1 MKKITIIMLTVFMFI
16 TFGCFDFIN
25 PTDEDSDKPRS
36 LSKTEARQVQ
46 ASNEFSFDIFKE
58 LSIGQADSNVFI
70 SPLSIYY
77 ALGMTYNGAAG
88 ETAEEMENTLHLPE
102 GTSEEINSSF
112 ETLMEYLLGLDP
124 DVTLQ
129 IANSIWYRDTWTFK
143 ETFLNICKDYFSAEI
158 SGLDFNDPSSV
169 DTINNWVD
177 ENTNHKIDNII
188 DSIDRETVMFL
199 INAIYFNGTWKYEFD
214 SDMTE
219 EKDFYLTDGNT
230 TKCNTMV
237 QTAELKYMSND
248 DFQAVNLPYGNGNY
262 VMTIILPN
270 SNANIN
276 SIIEEVNSTNW
287 ELWMSQME
295 TKKGTVYL
303 PKQKFAYEKKLKD
316 ALRSLGMRKA
326 FLDFEANFSNM
337 NATAQLFISEVK
349 HKSFIEMNEEGT
361 EAAAVTSVGIDF
373 TTIDEKGEIDFTMNM
388 NRPFIYAIQDINTN
402 TLLFVGLLNVPIY
415 DE

>member
-1 MKKITIIMLTVFMFI
+1 MLTVFMFI
-16 TFGCFDFIN
+16 TSGCFDFIN

-58 LSIGQADSNVFI
+58 LSVGQADSNVFI

-77 ALGMTYNGAAG
+77 ALGMTYNGTAG
-88 ETAEEMENTLHLPE
+88 ETAEEMKNTLHLPE
-102 GTSEEINSSF
+102 ETSEEINSSF

-129 IANSIWYRDTWTFK
+129 IANSIWYRDGWTFK

-188 DSIDRETVMFL
+188 DSIDPRTVMFL

-214 SDMTE
+214 SEMTE

-270 SNANIN
+270 SNANID
-276 SIIEEVNSTNW
+276 SIIEEMNSTNW

-303 PKQKFAYEKKLKD
+303 PKLKFAYEKELND
-316 ALRSLGMRKA
+316 ALQSLGMRKA
-326 FLDFEANFSNM
+326 FSGADFSNM
-337 NATAQLFISEVK
+337 DETAQYLFISEVR

-361 EAAAVTSVGIDF
+361 EAAAVTIVEISFESI
-373 TTIDEKGEIDFTMNM
+373 GEEGDFTMNM

-402 TLLFVGLLNVPIY
+402 AMLFVGLLNVPIY

>member
-1 MKKITIIMLTVFMFI
+1 MLTAFMFI
-16 TFGCFDFIN
+16 TSGCFDFIN

-58 LSIGQADSNVFI
+58 LSVGQADSNVFI

-77 ALGMTYNGAAG
+77 ALGMTYNGTAG
-88 ETAEEMENTLHLPE
+88 ETAEEMKNTLHLPE
-102 GTSEEINSSF
+102 ETSEEINSSF

-129 IANSIWYRDTWTFK
+129 IANSIWYRDGWTFK

-188 DSIDRETVMFL
+188 DSIDPRTVMFL

-270 SNANIN
+270 SNANID
-276 SIIEEVNSTNW
+276 SIIEEMNSTNW

-303 PKQKFAYEKKLKD
+303 PKLKFAYEKELND
-316 ALRSLGMRKA
+316 ALQSLGMRKA
-326 FLDFEANFSNM
+326 FSGADFSNM
-337 NATAQLFISEVK
+337 DETAQYLFISEVR

-361 EAAAVTSVGIDF
+361 EAAAVTIVEISFESI
-373 TTIDEKGEIDFTMNM
+373 GEEGDFTMNM

-402 TLLFVGLLNVPIY
+402 AMLFVGLLNVPIY

>member
-1 MKKITIIMLTVFMFI
+1 MLTAFMFI
-16 TFGCFDFIN
+16 TSGCFDFIN

-58 LSIGQADSNVFI
+58 LSVGQADSNVFI

-77 ALGMTYNGAAG
+77 ALGMTYNGTAG
-88 ETAEEMENTLHLPE
+88 ETAEEMKNTLHLPE
-102 GTSEEINSSF
+102 ETSEEINSSF

-129 IANSIWYRDTWTFK
+129 IANSIWYRDGWTFK

-188 DSIDRETVMFL
+188 DSIDPRTVMFL

-214 SDMTE
+214 SEMTE

>member
-270 SNANIN
+270 SNANID
-276 SIIEEVNSTNW
+276 SIIEEMNSTNW

-303 PKQKFAYEKKLKD
+303 PKLKFAYEKELND
-316 ALRSLGMRKA
+316 ALQSLGMRKA
-326 FLDFEANFSNM
+326 FSGADFSNM
-337 NATAQLFISEVK
+337 DETAQYLFISEVR

-361 EAAAVTSVGIDF
+361 EAAAVTIVEISFESI
-373 TTIDEKGEIDFTMNM
+373 GEEGDFTMNM

-402 TLLFVGLLNVPIY
+402 AMLFVGLLNVPIY

>member
-58 LSIGQADSNVFI
+58 LSVGQADSNVFI

-77 ALGMTYNGAAG
+77 ALGMTYNGTAG
-88 ETAEEMENTLHLPE
+88 ETAEEMKNTLHLPE
-102 GTSEEINSSF
+102 ETSEEINSSF

-129 IANSIWYRDTWTFK
+129 IANSIWYRDGWTFK

-188 DSIDRETVMFL
+188 DSIDPRTVMFL

-214 SDMTE
+214 SEMTE

-270 SNANIN
+270 SNANID
-276 SIIEEVNSTNW
+276 SIIEEMNSTNW

-303 PKQKFAYEKKLKD
+303 PKLKFAYEKELND
-316 ALRSLGMRKA
+316 ALQSLGMRKA
-326 FLDFEANFSNM
+326 FSGADFSNM
-337 NATAQLFISEVK
+337 DETAQYLFISEVR

-361 EAAAVTSVGIDF
+361 EAAAVTIVEISFESI
-373 TTIDEKGEIDFTMNM
+373 GEEGDFTMNM

-402 TLLFVGLLNVPIY
+402 AMLFVGLLNVPIY

>member
-16 TFGCFDFIN
+16 ASSCFDFIN
-25 PTDEDSDKPRS
+25 STDEDPDKPRS
-36 LSKTEARQVQ
+36 LSKTEAKQVQ

-58 LSIGQADSNVFI
+58 LSVGQADSNVFI

-77 ALGMTYNGAAG
+77 ALGMTYNGTAG
-88 ETAEEMENTLHLPE
+88 ETAEEMKNTLHLPE
-102 GTSEEINSSF
+102 ETSEEINSSF

-129 IANSIWYRDTWTFK
+129 IANSIWYRDGWTFK

-188 DSIDRETVMFL
+188 DSIDPRTVMFL

-214 SDMTE
+214 SEMTE

-270 SNANIN
+270 SNANID
-276 SIIEEVNSTNW
+276 SIIEEMNSTNW

-303 PKQKFAYEKKLKD
+303 PKLKFAYEKELND
-316 ALRSLGMRKA
+316 ALQSLGMRKA
-326 FLDFEANFSNM
+326 FSGADFSNM
-337 NATAQLFISEVK
+337 DETAQYLFISEVR

-361 EAAAVTSVGIDF
+361 EAAAVTIVEISFESI
-373 TTIDEKGEIDFTMNM
+373 GEEGDFTMNM

-402 TLLFVGLLNVPIY
+402 AMLFVGLLNVPIY

>member
-1 MKKITIIMLTVFMFI
+1 MLTAFMFI
-16 TFGCFDFIN
+16 TSGCFDFIN

-88 ETAEEMENTLHLPE
+88 ETAEEMKNTLHLPE
-102 GTSEEINSSF
+102 ETSEEINSSF

-143 ETFLNICKDYFSAEI
+143 ETFLNICKDYFSAEV

-188 DSIDRETVMFL
+188 DSIDPETVMFL

-270 SNANIN
+270 SNANID
-276 SIIEEVNSTNW
+276 SIIEEMNSTNW

-303 PKQKFAYEKKLKD
+303 PKLKFAYEKELND
-316 ALRSLGMRKA
+316 ALQSLGMRKA
-326 FLDFEANFSNM
+326 FSGADFSNM
-337 NATAQLFISEVK
+337 DETAQYLFISEVR

-361 EAAAVTSVGIDF
+361 EAAAVTIVEISFESI
-373 TTIDEKGEIDFTMNM
+373 GEEGDFTMNM
-388 NRPFIYAIQDINTN
+388 NRPFIYAIRDINTN

>member
-1 MKKITIIMLTVFMFI
+1 MKKIIILLLFLMFLI
-16 TFGCFDFIN
+16 YGCFNFIN
-25 PTDEDSDKPRS
+25 PTDEDPDKPRS
-36 LSKTEARQVQ
+36 LSKTEAKQVQ

-58 LSIGQADSNVFI
+58 LSVGQANSNVFI

-88 ETAEEMENTLHLPE
+88 ETAEEMKNTLHLPE

-143 ETFLNICKDYFSAEI
+143 ETFLNICKDYFSAEV
-158 SGLDFNDPSSV
+158 SGLNFNDPSSV

-188 DSIDRETVMFL
+188 DSIDPATVMFL

-214 SDMTE
+214 SEMTE

-270 SNANIN
+270 SNANID
-276 SIIEEVNSTNW
+276 SIIEEMNSTNW

-303 PKQKFAYEKKLKD
+303 PKLKFAYEKILND
-316 ALRSLGMRKA
+316 ALQSLGMRKA
-326 FLDFEANFSNM
+326 FSGADFSNM
-337 NATAQLFISEVK
+337 HETAQLFISEVR

-361 EAAAVTSVGIDF
+361 EAAAVTIVEIKLVSTG
-373 TTIDEKGEIDFTMNM
+373 EGNEIDFTMNM
-388 NRPFIYAIQDINTN
+388 NRPFIYAIRDINTN
-402 TLLFVGLLNVPIY
+402 AMLFVGLLNVPIY

>member
-1 MKKITIIMLTVFMFI
+1 MLTAFMFI
-16 TFGCFDFIN
+16 TSGCFDFIN

-188 DSIDRETVMFL
+188 DSIDPRTVMFL

-270 SNANIN
+270 SNANID
-276 SIIEEVNSTNW
+276 SIIEEMNSTNW

-303 PKQKFAYEKKLKD
+303 PKLKFAYEKELND
-316 ALRSLGMRKA
+316 ALQSLGMRKA
-326 FLDFEANFSNM
+326 FSGADFSNM
-337 NATAQLFISEVK
+337 DETAQYLFISEVR

-361 EAAAVTSVGIDF
+361 EAAAVTIVEISFESI
-373 TTIDEKGEIDFTMNM
+373 GEEGDFTMNM

-402 TLLFVGLLNVPIY
+402 AMLFVGLLNVPIY

>member
-1 MKKITIIMLTVFMFI
+1 MFI
-16 TFGCFDFIN
+16 ASSCFDFIN
-25 PTDEDSDKPRS
+25 STDEDPDKPRS
-36 LSKTEARQVQ
+36 LSKTEAKQVQ

-58 LSIGQADSNVFI
+58 LSVGQADSNVFI

-88 ETAEEMENTLHLPE
+88 ETAEEMKNTLHLPE
-102 GTSEEINSSF
+102 ETSEEINSSF

-270 SNANIN
+270 SNANID
-276 SIIEEVNSTNW
+276 SIIEEMNSTNW

-303 PKQKFAYEKKLKD
+303 PKLKFAYEKELND
-316 ALRSLGMRKA
+316 ALQSLGMRKA
-326 FLDFEANFSNM
+326 FSGADFSNM
-337 NATAQLFISEVK
+337 DETAQYLFISEVR

-361 EAAAVTSVGIDF
+361 EAAAVTIVEISFESI
-373 TTIDEKGEIDFTMNM
+373 GEEGDFTMNM

-402 TLLFVGLLNVPIY
+402 AMLFVGLLNVPIY

>member
-16 TFGCFDFIN
+16 TSGCFDFIN

-58 LSIGQADSNVFI
+58 LSVGQADSNVFI

-88 ETAEEMENTLHLPE
+88 ETAEEMKNTLHLPE
-102 GTSEEINSSF
+102 GTLGEINSSF

-143 ETFLNICKDYFSAEI
+143 ETFLNICKDYFSAEV
-158 SGLDFNDPSSV
+158 SGLDFDSPSSV

-188 DSIDRETVMFL
+188 DSIDPTTVMFL

-214 SDMTE
+214 SEMTE
-219 EKDFYLTDGNT
+219 EKDFYLTDGNA

-248 DFQAVNLPYGNGNY
+248 DFQVVNLPYGNGNY

-270 SNANIN
+270 SNAKID
-276 SIIEEVNSTNW
+276 SIIEEMNSTN
-287 ELWMSQME
+287 
-295 TKKGTVYL
+295 
-303 PKQKFAYEKKLKD
+303 
-316 ALRSLGMRKA
+316 
-326 FLDFEANFSNM
+326 
-337 NATAQLFISEVK
+337 
-349 HKSFIEMNEEGT
+349 
-361 EAAAVTSVGIDF
+361 
-373 TTIDEKGEIDFTMNM
+373 
-388 NRPFIYAIQDINTN
+388 
-402 TLLFVGLLNVPIY
+402 
-415 DE
+415 

>member
-1 MKKITIIMLTVFMFI
+1 
-16 TFGCFDFIN
+16 
-25 PTDEDSDKPRS
+25 
-36 LSKTEARQVQ
+36 
-46 ASNEFSFDIFKE
+46 
-58 LSIGQADSNVFI
+58 
-70 SPLSIYY
+70 
-77 ALGMTYNGAAG
+77 
-88 ETAEEMENTLHLPE
+88 
-102 GTSEEINSSF
+102 
-112 ETLMEYLLGLDP
+112 
-124 DVTLQ
+124 
-129 IANSIWYRDTWTFK
+129 
-143 ETFLNICKDYFSAEI
+143 
-158 SGLDFNDPSSV
+158 
-169 DTINNWVD
+169 
-177 ENTNHKIDNII
+177 
-188 DSIDRETVMFL
+188 
-199 INAIYFNGTWKYEFD
+199 
-214 SDMTE
+214 
-219 EKDFYLTDGNT
+219 
-230 TKCNTMV
+230 MV